1 MSPAPLRD
9 ITVTLRFAVGSSAP
23 STMQAMQTRRPI
35 FAVLALLAIAAAV
48 VGGCSSSSKQSGGS
62 LPDAATLLKQ
72 SSQAT
77 KNVKS
82 VHVVLTVNGKIKH
95 LPVKTLTGD
104 LTTTPATAAKGNG
117 TISFGDTDVDV
128 KFVVDGGDLYAA
140 LSGDNYA
147 DYGPAAKVYDLS
159 VLLNPDNGLANL
171 LANFTNA
178 KSQAR
183 ETIGGQNTIRVTG
196 QVSADAV
203 NKVASQLN
211 ATQSLPATVWIQE
224 SGDHELVQA
233 QLEQSPGNTLQMTL
247 SNWNAPVQVTKPP
260 VAG

>member
-1 MSPAPLRD
+1 
-9 ITVTLRFAVGSSAP
+9 
-23 STMQAMQTRRPI
+23 MQTRRPI
-35 FAVLALLAIAAAV
+35 LAVLALFAIAAAL

-62 LPDAATLLKQ
+62 LPDAATLVKE
-72 SSQAT
+72 SSQST

-82 VHVVLTVNGKIKH
+82 VHLVLSVNGKIKH
-95 LPVKTLTGD
+95 LPVKILTGD

-140 LSGDNYA
+140 LSGDNWA

-159 VLLNPDNGLANL
+159 AILNPDNGLANL

-203 NKVASQLN
+203 NKLASQLN
-211 ATQSLPATVWIQE
+211 ATQPLPATVWIQE

-233 QLEQSPGNTLQMTL
+233 NLEQSPGNSLQMTL
-247 SNWNAPVQVTKPP
+247 SNWNVPVQVTKPP